1 MKPTPTTTRFLP
13 TFSVPPQ
20 STSELHAEEFPHWGA
35 HRGPLPFAYAATFL
49 SFLHAVATDLKIEFS
64 LVGMEFFKGKLAPN
78 RPEYKHTT
86 LLTLRLSPLLV
97 HAVKLLELAGGVQ
110 LLLDTHFVPLLETS
124 RVGIRNE
131 HKEDKYD
138 SATPSQEFLR
148 THRLLFGKLPELVH
162 KTMAKRS
169 VEHEKLLMDALMRS
183 LRRLTD
189 GQSQRMFAQLR
200 ARRRPSATPRPP
212 LPAPAQTLP
221 ADLLEL
227 LLSDRAVEPSEKAA
241 TCVTVQTFAC
251 FETAVLTHWVASGVV
266 V

>member
-49 SFLHAVATDLKIEFS
+49 SFLHAVATDLKVEFS

-131 HKEDKYD
+131 HKDDKYEYI
-138 SATPSQEFLR
+138 APSQEFLR
-148 THRLLFGKLPELVH
+148 SHRLLFGKLPEMVH

-169 VEHEKLLMDALMRS
+169 VEHEKLLVDTLMRS
-183 LRRLTD
+183 LRRLSD
-189 GQSQRMFAQLR
+189 GQSRGMYAQLR
-200 ARRRPSATPRPP
+200 ARRRPPATPRLP
-212 LPAPAQTLP
+212 LPAQALP

-227 LLSDRAVEPSEKAA
+227 LLSDRSVEPSEKTA
-241 TCVTVQTFAC
+241 TCVTTQTFAC
-251 FETAVLTHWVASGVV
+251 FETAVLTHWVSDGVV

>member
-1 MKPTPTTTRFLP
+1 MKPTIRFLP

-49 SFLHAVATDLKIEFS
+49 SFLHAVATDLKVEFAM
-64 LVGMEFFKGKLAPN
+64 VGMEFFKGKLAPN

-97 HAVKLLELAGGVQ
+97 HAVKLLEMAGGVQ

-124 RVGIRNE
+124 RVGIRNQ
-131 HKEDKYD
+131 HKDDKCD
-138 SATPSQEFLR
+138 GATPSQEFLR
-148 THRLLFGKLPELVH
+148 THRLLFGKLSEPVY

-169 VEHEKLLMDALMRS
+169 AEHEKLLMDALMRS

-189 GQSQRMFAQLR
+189 GQSRGMFAQLR
-200 ARRRPSATPRPP
+200 ARRRPPATPRPP

-241 TCVTVQTFAC
+241 TCVTVLTFAC